1 MVLWLFNGGNF
12 LCRAQPLHLCTNAR
26 CITTPAGGRA
36 EKQTR
41 RLLTTKAPVLK
52 KKRGRDGCYLATE
65 RFIPVSLRTPPHIHC
80 LKVDTTHTPETSP
93 AQQDAEE
100 TEKKREH
107 RVREMSPQTSAA
119 PPPHQHI
126 LSSQSN
132 LMVNSSGNTARRAGG
147 ESCCRRCWG
156 GGNVLVVFGVF
167 LRWENINRLG
177 LWEMNITVTYSPG
190 DVVHNIPL
198 PASVNIHQC
207 YFLSLSLFLW

>member
-52 KKRGRDGCYLATE
+52 KKKKGRDGCYLAAE
-65 RFIPVSLRTPPHIHC
+65 RFIPVSHCARRRTSTALRSTPP
-80 LKVDTTHTPETSP
+80 TPQRHPEHSKTP
-93 AQQDAEE
+93 RKQK
-100 TEKKREH
+100 KKREH

-156 GGNVLVVFGVF
+156 T
-167 LRWENINRLG
+167 LRG
-177 LWEMNITVTYSPG
+177 KM
-190 DVVHNIPL
+190 
-198 PASVNIHQC
+198 
-207 YFLSLSLFLW
+207 SLLFLGFF